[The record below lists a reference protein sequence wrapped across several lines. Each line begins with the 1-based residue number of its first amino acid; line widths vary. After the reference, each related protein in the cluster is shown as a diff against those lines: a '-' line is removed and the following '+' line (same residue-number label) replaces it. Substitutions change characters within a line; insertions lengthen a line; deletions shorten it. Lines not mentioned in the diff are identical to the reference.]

1 MAIRRRG
8 RRPTGPELYPKSL
21 VKMSVSSN
29 AVEALENLDR
39 LIREKVLRSA
49 AYAGA
54 RVFYDEVRLRVPV
67 GEGQLYGSIY
77 HYHIDRVSNDN
88 KQIYA
93 IGPNKKKAPHWYNVE
108 YGHWRVNVLL
118 RRGGR
123 WIATK
128 QRLPAPVWVPGKPY
142 MRPSYDAKKADAIK
156 AMQVRFEQR
165 LREVM
170 NEVRQ

>member
-1 MAIRRRG
+1 MATRRG
-8 RRPTGPELYPKSL
+8 RRPTGPELWPKSL
-21 VKMSVSSN
+21 VKMKLESS
-29 AVEALENLDR
+29 ATEALDNLER
-39 LIREKVLRSA
+39 AIREKVLRSA

-54 RVFYDEVRLRVPV
+54 RVFYDEVKMRVPV
-67 GEGQLYGSIY
+67 DEGTLFGAIY
-77 HYHIDRVSNDN
+77 HYHIDRQSGPNR
-88 KQIYA
+88 QIYA

-108 YGHWRVNVLL
+108 YGHWRINVLV

-142 MRPSYDAKKADAIK
+142 MRPSYEAKKAEAIK
-156 AMQVRFEQR
+156 AMQVRFGQR

>member
-1 MAIRRRG
+1 M
-8 RRPTGPELYPKSL
+8 SL
-21 VKMSVSSN
+21 KSN
-29 AVEALENLDR
+29 ATEALDNLER
-39 LIREKVLRSA
+39 AIKEKVLRSA

-54 RVFYDEVRLRVPV
+54 KVFYDEVKLRVPV
-67 GEGQLYGSIY
+67 DEGTLFGAIY
-77 HYHIDRVSNDN
+77 HYHVERLSGPT

-93 IGPNKKKAPHWYNVE
+93 IGPNKVKAPHWYNVE
-108 YGHWRVNVLL
+108 YGHWRINVLV

-128 QRLPAPVWVPGKPY
+128 QRLPSPVWVPGKPY
-142 MRPSYDAKKADAIK
+142 MRPSYDAKKAEALK

-170 NEVRQ
+170 NEVRP